1 MMTIKKMK
9 SASKEDRE
17 MSRLFRLA
25 VKQEI
30 EKNKALGIPVAKY
43 DVKNGKAYLEYADG
57 RKEYAQWI

>member
-1 MMTIKKMK
+1 MTIKKMK

-57 RKEYAQWI
+57 RKEYAQIE